1 MEFFRYSAPD
11 ARCTGRQEPSNEDR
25 VYYLIFLIGVFS
37 FYKFNKKEK
46 MYTPAIKFENDKLT
60 LIDQTLLPN
69 QLKYIPITTLEECI
83 EAIKSLRVRGAPAIG
98 ICAAYGLFTVAN
110 SISSKPYTE
119 FKDQMDTTCDLL
131 FKSRPTAVNL
141 GWAISRIKSIY
152 AKNKNL
158 PVPEIIALIKEEAIK
173 IHHEDKD
180 FCEKMGNVGL
190 EIVPNPS
197 NIITHCNAGSLA
209 TGGWGTALGVIY
221 AAKEQNYNI
230 HVYVDETRPLGQG
243 ARLTLWELMH
253 NDIACTLITDSMS
266 GSLMKDEKIDL
277 VLFGADRISK
287 NGDVANKIGTYNL
300 AALARLHGIPCYAVA
315 PSSTFD
321 MDLESGDKI
330 EIEQRNSNEILHI
343 YGYNDNLRDEVEV
356 YNPAFDVTPAEFLS
370 GIITEQGIIKQ
381 PISENLPKL
390 IK

>member
-1 MEFFRYSAPD
+1 
-11 ARCTGRQEPSNEDR
+11 
-25 VYYLIFLIGVFS
+25 
-37 FYKFNKKEK
+37 

-60 LIDQTLLPN
+60 LIDQTLLPTR
-69 QLKYIPITTLEECI
+69 LEYIPITTLEECI

-110 SISSKPYTE
+110 SISSKPYAE
-119 FKDQMDTTCDLL
+119 FKDLMDAACDLL

-152 AKNKNL
+152 SVNSDL
-158 PVPEIIALIKEEAIK
+158 SVPKIIALIKEEAIN
-173 IHHEDKD
+173 IHNEDKD
-180 FCEKMGNVGL
+180 FCEKMGYVGL
-190 EIVPNPS
+190 EIVPNPC

-221 AAKEQNYNI
+221 AAKEQNYNT

-253 NDIACTLITDSMS
+253 NDIPCTLITDSMS

-321 MDLESGDKI
+321 MNLDSGDEI

-343 YGYNDNLRDEVEV
+343 YGYNDNLSDRVEV
-356 YNPAFDVTPAEFLS
+356 YNPAFDVTPAEFLT
-370 GIITEQGIIKQ
+370 GIITERGIIKQ